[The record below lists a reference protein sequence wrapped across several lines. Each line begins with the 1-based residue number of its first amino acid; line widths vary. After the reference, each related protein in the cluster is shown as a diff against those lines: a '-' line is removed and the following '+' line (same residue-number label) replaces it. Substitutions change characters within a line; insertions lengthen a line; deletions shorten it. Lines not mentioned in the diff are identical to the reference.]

1 MPREKARMSLTS
13 SFVQADNTRPQ
24 SCADFRRKWT
34 PTEFCK
40 LSLPERRAIL
50 LGLLASSDPVFI
62 VQVDGGY
69 NFATEHTPIHG
80 AMPLLYDF
88 STNQQIAREACEV
101 FYQVSTVRSGL
112 SIDKTL
118 DSCIAE

>member
-1 MPREKARMSLTS
+1 MPSKKKANAVLTS
-13 SFVQADNTRPQ
+13 SAANAEDTKPH

-40 LSLPERRAIL
+40 LSFEERTAIL
-50 LGLLASSDPVFI
+50 LGLLTSFDPVCI

-69 NFATEHTPIHG
+69 NFATGYNPIHG

-88 STNQQIAREACEV
+88 STNKQIAREACEV
-101 FYQVSTVRSGL
+101 FYQVSTVLSGVL
-112 SIDKTL
+112 ID
-118 DSCIAE
+118 